1 MVTQVY
7 LISANIN
14 CWLPEH
20 LQLKISSNYDQT
32 CVYLDDLTQALDMKR
47 VLDQWG
53 YQCYRQVLSMFDKVL
68 LKTSNE

>member
-1 MVTQVY
+1 MTQVY

-20 LQLKISSNYDQT
+20 LQLKIGSNYDQT
-32 CVYLDDLTQALDMKR
+32 GVYLYDLTQALDMKR
-47 VLDQWG
+47 VLYQWG
-53 YQCYRQVLSMFDKVL
+53 YQCHRQVLSMFDKVL